1 MIAMSDFWSTF
12 LTVVITVLSS
22 GAVFGFIQFM
32 IKRNDDK
39 NDKQDEIL
47 KSLADLKNEFL
58 AESARTSRI
67 AILRFD
73 EELLAGVHH
82 SKEYFHIILD
92 DIDRY
97 EKYCSQHPEFKNNY
111 TVEAVNSIKGTYRD
125 LKAKGVF
132 KIVKGEEHY
141 GT

>member
-12 LTVVITVLSS
+12 FTVVITVLSS

-67 AILRFD
+67 AILRQWR
-73 EELLAGVHH
+73 GM
-82 SKEYFHIILD
+82 
-92 DIDRY
+92 R
-97 EKYCSQHPEFKNNY
+97 
-111 TVEAVNSIKGTYRD
+111 
-125 LKAKGVF
+125 
-132 KIVKGEEHY
+132 
-141 GT
+141 

>member
-73 EELLAGVHH
+73 EELIAGVHH

-111 TVEAVNSIKGTYRD
+111 TVEAVNSIKETYRD
-125 LKAKGVF
+125 LKTKGVF

>member
-1 MIAMSDFWSTF
+1 MIAMDDFWSTF
-12 LTVVITVLSS
+12 LTIVITVLSS

-73 EELLAGVHH
+73 EELLAGVMH

-97 EKYCSQHPEFKNNY
+97 EKYCNEHPEFKNNY
-111 TVEAVNSIKGTYRD
+111 TVEAVESIKKTYRK
-125 LKAKGVF
+125 LKAEGKF